1 VTRFRY
7 WHKRFLNGMRKVA
20 SGLRPFNE
28 SVWPGVRNDLFVAHE
43 SLYQLAAPYAAGA
56 RVLDAGCG
64 TGYGAA
70 VFAGAGARSV
80 LAIDCDPL
88 SIWFARRHFSHPAI
102 SFRKADCEL
111 LVLPAQSLDLVFSS
125 NVLEHLEHPE
135 TFLATASNALVTGGT
150 AVFAVPPITTEAVLQ
165 ENRGI
170 HYHRSNLTLPEWAAL
185 LARFPWLV
193 TLYHHRFVGSGPPPD
208 FTSPFPS
215 RRSVSDFSLFEGTV
229 EEAYRT
235 CPYTA
240 FFVARRM
247 AALDGGPAV
256 K

>member
-1 VTRFRY
+1 MSGFRY
-7 WHKRFLNGMRKVA
+7 WQARVRNGLRKVA

-28 SVWPGVRNDLFVAHE
+28 SVWPGVRNDLFLAHE
-43 SLYQLAAPYAAGA
+43 SLYRLASPFAAGA

-70 VFAGAGARSV
+70 VFAEAGAKSV
-80 LAIDCDPL
+80 LAIDLDPF
-88 SIWFARRHFSHPAI
+88 SVRFARRRFSHPAI
-102 SFRKADCEL
+102 SFERADCERL
-111 LVLPAQSLDLVFSS
+111 SLPPRSFDLVFSS

-135 TFLATASNALVTGGT
+135 SFLESAVGALSTDGV
-150 AVFAVPPITTEAVLQ
+150 AVIAVPPITTEGVLE

-170 HYHRSNLTLPEWAAL
+170 HYHRSNFTLAEWAAL
-185 LARFPWLV
+185 LARFPWSL

-215 RRSVSDFSLFEGTV
+215 PRSASDYALVEGTV
-229 EEAYRT
+229 EEAYRD

-240 FFVARRM
+240 VFVGRR
-247 AALDGGPAV
+247 GSG
-256 K
+256 

>member
-1 VTRFRY
+1 VSQATLVSGFRY
-7 WHKRFLNGMRKVA
+7 WQARVRNGLRKVA

-43 SLYQLAAPYAAGA
+43 SLYLLASPYAAGA

-70 VFAGAGARSV
+70 LFVEAGAKSVFAV
-80 LAIDCDPL
+80 DLDPF
-88 SIWFARRHFSHPAI
+88 SISFSRRRFSHAAI
-102 SFRKADCEL
+102 SFRRADCEHL
-111 LVLPAQSLDLVFSS
+111 SLPARSFDLVFSS
-125 NVLEHLEHPE
+125 NMLEHLEHPE
-135 TFLATASNALVTGGT
+135 AFLETAFGALAAGGA
-150 AVFAVPPITTEAVLQ
+150 AVIAVPPITTERVLE

-170 HYHRSNLTLPEWAAL
+170 HYHRSNFTLAEWAAL
-185 LARFPWLV
+185 LARFPWSL

-215 RRSVSDFSLFEGTV
+215 LRSASDYALVEGTV
-229 EEAYRT
+229 EEAYRN

-240 FFVARRM
+240 VFVARR
-247 AALDGGPAV
+247 
-256 K
+256 

>member
-1 VTRFRY
+1 MTRFRY
-7 WHKRFLNGMRKVA
+7 WQTRFLNGMRKVA

-56 RVLDAGCG
+56 RVLDAGSG

-70 VFAGAGARSV
+70 VFADAGARSV
-80 LAIDCDPL
+80 LAIDLDSF
-88 SIWFARRHFSHPAI
+88 SIRFARRHFPDPAI
-102 SFRKADCEL
+102 SFLRARCEE
-111 LVLPAQSLDLVFSS
+111 LVLSAQSLDLVFSS
-125 NVLEHLEHPE
+125 NVLEHLEHPD
-135 TFLATASNALVTGGT
+135 TFLATAFNALVPGGA
-150 AVFAVPPITTEAVLQ
+150 AVIAVPPITTEGALQ

-170 HYHRSNLTLPEWAAL
+170 PYHRSNLTLSEWAAL
-185 LARFPWLV
+185 LSRFPWSV

-215 RRSVSDFSLFEGTV
+215 RLSISDFSLTEGTV
-229 EEAYRT
+229 AEAYRN
-235 CPYTA
+235 CPITA
-240 FFVARRM
+240 VFLARRI
-247 AALDGGPAV
+247 